1 MVLQNPP
8 IEITVPMLSFNN
20 IFVYEKEIRF
30 AYVLPMLDNRSCK
43 GLLEEKLADM
53 IDLIWSEHRTPEAKR
68 WLDSL
73 RSGKFSH
80 LVIALKYMPENE
92 KAIPECKSEY
102 YDRIKKILLKIA
114 VTAAVIAGI
123 LIIIFKLMAEYDT
136 DKLEYDKI
144 DSLGGIDLID

>member
-1 MVLQNPP
+1 
-8 IEITVPMLSFNN
+8 
-20 IFVYEKEIRF
+20 
-30 AYVLPMLDNRSCK
+30 
-43 GLLEEKLADM
+43 
-53 IDLIWSEHRTPEAKR
+53 
-68 WLDSL
+68 
-73 RSGKFSH
+73 
-80 LVIALKYMPENE
+80 MPENE